1 MDTSGIR
8 TLLVMLLLGG
18 GVFYLWDR
26 NKRAEEYT
34 GTETELRT
42 IEGNLVQRKSD
53 IEFLTKKLEPLRNLA
68 KEAEVKDA
76 VKLEQEIGSL
86 RDELATLNADWE
98 AAIKSFET
106 SVEEVRLN
114 AKQQTFPEIT
124 LPSGEILK
132 AASISKFGEG
142 FVSIQH
148 DGGVK
153 RILAND
159 LPDGW
164 VKKYCLDYV
173 PDSGNEALAG
183 KVKEKTEEPLSPADL
198 ADAAKG
204 KVDAIYEQEVK
215 LSTEIRELQMEAN
228 RVTQEGFRAVINKG
242 LTGDAAA
249 TARRAFF
256 KKADGLRKSIE
267 PKRAQYSKL
276 REQRL
281 AIEQEQIR
289 KVNASKP
296 QPQ

>member
-1 MDTSGIR
+1 MDFSGIR

-26 NKRAEEYT
+26 NKRAEEYS

-53 IEFLTKKLEPLRNLA
+53 IEFLTRKLEPLRSLA

-76 VKLEQEIGSL
+76 VKLEQEIGAL
-86 RDELATLNADWE
+86 RDELSSLNTDWE
-98 AAIKSFET
+98 AATKSFEA
-106 SVEEVRLN
+106 SVEEVRLQ

-132 AASISKFGEG
+132 AASISKFGDG

-159 LPDGW
+159 LPEGW
-164 VKKYCLDYV
+164 VKKYSLDYV
-173 PDSGNEALAG
+173 PDSGREALAG

-204 KVDAIYEQEVK
+204 KVDAIYEQELK
-215 LSTEIRELQMEAN
+215 LSTQIREMQMEAN
-228 RVTQEGFRAVINKG
+228 RITQEGFRAVINKG

-249 TARRAFF
+249 AARRSFF
-256 KKADGLRKSIE
+256 AKADALRKAIE
-267 PKRAQYSKL
+267 PKRAQYTKL
-276 REQRL
+276 RDQRL
-281 AIEQEQIR
+281 ALEQEQIR
-289 KVNASKP
+289 KENAAKP